1 MVLQLG
7 AVRHLFK
14 SSSKHCEMHQQCS
27 VVVQPLCTPGSRNTK
42 RCGSL
47 CCPANAKCP
56 ARGGV
61 QCVEV
66 ASLAAQ
72 PALLKCVNTWAGEGV
87 QFDCFFASRNA
98 ITKQRGVATA
108 LLRAS
113 SLTDAR
119 ENKHNHM
126 LTNRGHTLHFFE
138 MQMGLHE
145 AGMSMMCCFWSADT
159 LSNDSIAKSDQSI
172 ALMPRRSSPIF
183 WHRPRLDAMCA
194 NKLPRLY
201 RHLRHDL

>member
-1 MVLQLG
+1 MG
-7 AVRHLFK
+7 I
-14 SSSKHCEMHQQCS
+14 
-27 VVVQPLCTPGSRNTK
+27 
-42 RCGSL
+42 
-47 CCPANAKCP
+47 
-56 ARGGV
+56 
-61 QCVEV
+61 
-66 ASLAAQ
+66 
-72 PALLKCVNTWAGEGV
+72 
-87 QFDCFFASRNA
+87 FFASRNA

-145 AGMSMMCCFWSADT
+145 AGKSMMCCFWSADT

-201 RHLRHDL
+201 LEWAVRLVPCVGNLACDVNENTYVLWQCGVDAIHATVYIYIYSPSLKQTWLRVQVDVCLTDAFSQSLLLGRLPPI